1 MAVAHTRQPNNAS
14 FTKVSNIFDTTV
26 EYVRLFVVTCI
37 SRKYWAI
44 IWLLPIPGLRGGG
57 CAEIQRPSHQGL
69 VLVNG
74 VFESS
79 NMAWILYVL
88 CVSCMFCAL
97 CMSWLLV
104 VRCLMGRTSA
114 GPFSPLLIF
123 SLLGSVT
130 WHILFLSYLLLGCPR
145 TGWEMANWWLI
156 PDWDVAVWGGGSG
169 NVVDNVNSK
178 GWWIAIWCSIY
189 VSNTCRK
196 VLHPCWWQYI
206 YL

>member
-1 MAVAHTRQPNNAS
+1 MHFQAILSHYMAVAHTRQPNNRICLTFCCNMHFQSILNHYMAVAH
-14 FTKVSNIFDTTV
+14 T
-26 EYVRLFVVTCI
+26 R
-37 SRKYWAI
+37 
-44 IWLLPIPGLRGGG
+44 PQRGGSW
-57 CAEIQRPSHQGL
+57 AEIQRPIHQGL

-79 NMAWILYVL
+79 NMAWILYAL

-104 VRCLMGRTSA
+104 VRCLMGCTSA

-130 WHILFLSYLLLGCPR
+130 WHIPFLPYLLLGCPH

-156 PDWDVAVWGGGSG
+156 PDQDVAV
-169 NVVDNVNSK
+169 
-178 GWWIAIWCSIY
+178 
-189 VSNTCRK
+189 
-196 VLHPCWWQYI
+196 
-206 YL
+206 